1 MSKFRIQ
8 LLLDDNK
15 WSTRYNLPEND
26 RYSTS
31 TTNMHVLVKLNF
43 TVEKYGMKLNY
54 HQIDTAL
61 EDISFSNTTIR
72 HCVY

>member
-1 MSKFRIQ
+1 MSRFRIQ
-8 LLLDDNK
+8 LLLDDIN

-26 RYSTS
+26 RCSTS
-31 TTNMHVLVKLNF
+31 TTDWHLLVKLNL
-43 TVEKYGMKLNY
+43 TVEKYGMKLDY

-61 EDISFSNTTIR
+61 EDISLSNTTIT